1 MRRFYTTTLTAAVL
15 FAALAIGSLAAEK
28 MMSVSVKET
37 PLRATPTFMGKIVT
51 VLQYTDRVEVLEE
64 RSGWARVSLSGAQ
77 SAQSVQGWVHMSAL
91 STKNIVLLA
100 GDSNVQQSAS
110 SGEVALAGK
119 GFNEQVEAEYKQQNN
134 LDYTMVDRM
143 EQFTVSIEEILLFVE
158 EGALTLDEGGAQ

>member
-77 SAQSVQGWVHMSAL
+77 SAQSVQGLHSLGFVRGDHADVV
-91 STKNIVLLA
+91 NICFMR
-100 GDSNVQQSAS
+100 
-110 SGEVALAGK
+110 EK
-119 GFNEQVEAEYKQQNN
+119 
-134 LDYTMVDRM
+134 DY
-143 EQFTVSIEEILLFVE
+143 
-158 EGALTLDEGGAQ
+158 G

>member
-1 MRRFYTTTLTAAVL
+1 MRRFYKTTLMAAVL
-15 FAALAIGSLAAEK
+15 LAALAIGALAAEK

-37 PLRATPTFMGKIVT
+37 PLRTTPTFLGKIVT

-64 RSGWARVSLSGAQ
+64 RSGWARVRLSGAQ
-77 SAQSVQGWVHMSAL
+77 SAHSMQGWVHMSAL
-91 STKNIVLLA
+91 SKKNIVLQA

-110 SGEVALAGK
+110 SGEIALAGK

-143 EQFTVSIEEILLFVE
+143 EQFTVSVEEILLFVE
-158 EGALTLDEGGAQ
+158 EGALSLDEGGAQ

>member
-1 MRRFYTTTLTAAVL
+1 MTLIAAVL
-15 FAALAIGSLAAEK
+15 LGALAIGDLAAEK
-28 MMSVSVKET
+28 MMSVAVKET
-37 PLRATPTFMGKIVT
+37 PLRTTPTFLGKIVT
-51 VLQYTDRVEVLEE
+51 VLEYTDRVEVLEE
-64 RSGWARVSLSGAQ
+64 RSGWARVSLSGK
-77 SAQSVQGWVHMSAL
+77 QGWVHMSAL
-91 STKNIVLLA
+91 STKNIVLQA

>member
-1 MRRFYTTTLTAAVL
+1 MRRFFKTTLIV
-15 FAALAIGSLAAEK
+15 AALAGALTMGNLAAEK

-37 PLRATPTFMGKIVT
+37 PLRSTPTFLGKIVA

-77 SAQSVQGWVHMSAL
+77 GWVHMSAL
-91 STKNIVLLA
+91 SKKKIVLQA
-100 GDSNVQQSAS
+100 GDSDVQQSAS
-110 SGEVALAGK
+110 SSEVALAGK

-143 EQFTVSIEEILLFVE
+143 EQFTVTTEEILLFVE
-158 EGALTLDEGGAQ
+158 QGALNLAEGGAQ

>member
-1 MRRFYTTTLTAAVL
+1 MGSFCKMTLIAAVL
-15 FAALAIGSLAAEK
+15 LGALAIGDLAAEK
-28 MMSVSVKET
+28 MMSVAVKET
-37 PLRATPTFMGKIVT
+37 PLRATPTFLGKIVT
-51 VLQYTDRVEVLEE
+51 VLEYTDRVEVLEE
-64 RSGWARVSLSGAQ
+64 RSGWARVSLSGMR
-77 SAQSVQGWVHMSAL
+77 SMQGWVHMSAL
-91 STKNIVLLA
+91 STKYIVLQA

>member
-1 MRRFYTTTLTAAVL
+1 MAVVL
-15 FAALAIGSLAAEK
+15 LGALAIGDLAAEK

-64 RSGWARVSLSGAQ
+64 RSGWARVRLSGK
-77 SAQSVQGWVHMSAL
+77 QGWVHMSAL
-91 STKNIVLLA
+91 SRKNIVLRA
-100 GDSNVQQSAS
+100 GDSNVEQSAS

-143 EQFTVSIEEILLFVE
+143 EQFTVSTEEILLFID
-158 EGALTLDEGGAQ
+158 EGALALDEGGAQ

>member
-1 MRRFYTTTLTAAVL
+1 MRRFYTTTLIATAL
-15 FAALAIGSLAAEK
+15 FGSLAIGSLAAEK

-77 SAQSVQGWVHMSAL
+77 SAHSVQGWVHMSAL
-91 STKNIVLLA
+91 SRKNIVLLA

-134 LDYTMVDRM
+134 LDYTMVDLM